1 MLAARDAGKTPPSYE
16 RRGAARADHS
26 VIQSDFQKLFLPGFL
41 LVPAESCLLPGRWT
55 NLLPGRSKQE
65 GSLNNPRRGEWRA
78 GKPNLHSNGA
88 SVNTTNPTPQT
99 TSHDKGR
106 AFKIP
111 PVSSP
116 ESLRLRLRLPLPIRR
131 DRATALA
138 AGAAA
143 TATPRGTMMH
153 MTFYWGKDVTILFD
167 GWRTATWTGYLL
179 SLVAVFLASA
189 FYQYLEA
196 FRIRVKLLAGAKP
209 ASIPLPASDDTRA
222 PLLSQSALAGCR
234 WTARSATAALFGV
247 NSGLGYLLML
257 VVMSFNGG
265 VFLAVVVGLAA
276 GYLAFR
282 STDGEDVVVAEV
294 DNPCACA

>member
-1 MLAARDAGKTPPSYE
+1 MN
-16 RRGAARADHS
+16 
-26 VIQSDFQKLFLPGFL
+26 FL
-41 LVPAESCLLPGRWT
+41 LFKRNGVLG
-55 NLLPGRSKQE
+55 
-65 GSLNNPRRGEWRA
+65 NPTSI
-78 GKPNLHSNGA
+78 PNGA
-88 SVNTTNPTPQT
+88 SVNTANPTPQT

-106 AFKIP
+106 TLKNP

-116 ESLRLRLRLPLPIRR
+116 EILRLRLPIRR
-131 DRATALA
+131 DNRAAALA
-138 AGAAA
+138 AGPGA
-143 TATPRGTMMH
+143 TAIPRGAMMH

-196 FRIRVKLLAGAKP
+196 FRIRVKLLAGGQP

-222 PLLSQSALAGCR
+222 PLLSQPAFAGCR

-247 NSGLGYLLML
+247 NSALGYLLML
-257 VVMSFNGG
+257 AVMSFNGG

-282 STDGEDVVVAEV
+282 SSDGEDVVVV